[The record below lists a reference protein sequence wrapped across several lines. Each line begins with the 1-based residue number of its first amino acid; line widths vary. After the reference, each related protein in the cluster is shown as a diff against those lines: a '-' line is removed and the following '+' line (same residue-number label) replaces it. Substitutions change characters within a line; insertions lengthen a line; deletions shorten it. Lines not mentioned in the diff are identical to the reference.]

1 SRNTKYDT
9 KIKGGIVLK
18 RFSKFLTVLLVV
30 SMILPGIAQAAPV
43 VTAESSA
50 IQRLAGK
57 GREETAVAASEMAYK
72 DGAENVV
79 LVGYNGEVDALAG
92 TLLANAKKAPLLITN
107 QASLTETTKKE
118 RSEEHTSEL
127 KSRFDLV

>member
-72 DGAENVV
+72 DDAENDV
-79 LVGYNGEVDALAG
+79 LEGYNGEVDALAG
-92 TLLANAKKAPLLITN
+92 TLLANAKNDSLLITN
-107 QASLTETTKKE
+107 QESFK
-118 RSEEHTSEL
+118 
-127 KSRFDLV
+127 VI